1 MFFDTDVTLTRF
13 ALGHYDNDGY
23 FVPGKETTTTIRA
36 NVQPLNQREMEQYT
50 HVLPGGNRSAMLVKI
65 YTKKEL
71 TPDVQTTNQRADIIT
86 WNSRA
91 FKIVMVEEWLSGI
104 ISHYRYIG
112 QELIADDNN

>member
-1 MFFDTDVTLTRF
+1 MFFDTNVSRTRF

-50 HVLPGGNRSAMLVKI
+50 HILEGGNRTAMLVKI
-65 YTKKEL
+65 YTKEVL

-104 ISHYRYIG
+104 IPHYRYIG
-112 QELIADDNN
+112 QELIASDNS